1 MGRKR
6 NRPGHRPTVS
16 SQTSI
21 TADSGRFMCPRSSVV
36 RTDHPTHPVIS
47 QYYREVLT
55 LRQYLLRQLPV
66 SSKSRRRR
74 IASLGISK
82 ATDSR
87 DKSLAGLLDSTLVGV
102 LKQSSPKDDSNRR
115 RDYLA
120 FTQSQ
125 SRSIL
130 ASTDT
135 GPNSP
140 QSEVSFRDAPF
151 GLFSRVTLTLG

>member
-1 MGRKR
+1 MGKKR
-6 NRPGHRPTVS
+6 NRPGNGPTVS

-21 TADSGRFMCPRSSVV
+21 TAASARFMCPKSPVV
-36 RTDHPTHPVIS
+36 RTDYPTHPVIS

-55 LRQYLLRQLPV
+55 LRQYLLRQLPG
-66 SSKSRRRR
+66 SSKLRRRR
-74 IASLGISK
+74 IASLGVSK
-82 ATDSR
+82 ATDPH
-87 DKSLAGLLDSTLVGV
+87 DESLAGLLDSTLIGV
-102 LKQSSPKDDSNRR
+102 LKQSSPKDDSDRR

-130 ASTDT
+130 ESTDT

-140 QSEVSFRDAPF
+140 QSEV
-151 GLFSRVTLTLG
+151 